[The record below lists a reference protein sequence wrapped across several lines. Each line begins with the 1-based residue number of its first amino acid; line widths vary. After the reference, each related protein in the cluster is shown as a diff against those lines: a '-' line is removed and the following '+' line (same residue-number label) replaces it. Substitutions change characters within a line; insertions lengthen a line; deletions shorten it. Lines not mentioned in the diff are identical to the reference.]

1 MIAEALAPLESVPVE
16 TPKKKS
22 AKSLWKRYSTEDYGT
37 DLENDLIHK
46 HLPLVKSV
54 VGRIAMNLPPHVP
67 REDLYSVG
75 MMGLLQAI
83 RNYDPSNAAS
93 LESYARHRIRGAVLD
108 ELRRIDWVPRSVHD
122 KSKMVQKAIAE
133 LEQTLGRIPEGP
145 EVAKHLKLSMGD
157 YEVLIEK
164 IKPATFISLDAAP
177 RNDSDSDEP
186 FAIQDDQAPDPVDET
201 SKREMIRIIGNKI
214 NDLPDSMR
222 KVLSF
227 YYFESMRLR
236 EIAEIFGVT
245 ESRICQ
251 IHSQAILSLRALVK
265 GL

>member
-1 MIAEALAPLESVPVE
+1 MIAEAIEPRQT
-16 TPKKKS
+16 TPTKRSSKTSSKG
-22 AKSLWKRYSTEDYGT
+22 LWKRYTTDDYGT
-37 DLENDLIHK
+37 DLENDLVHK

-54 VGRIAMNLPPHVP
+54 VGRIAINLPPHVP
-67 REDLYSVG
+67 REDLHSVG

-83 RNYDPSNAAS
+83 RNYDPSNVAS

-122 KSKMVQKAIAE
+122 KSKVVQRAIAE
-133 LEQTLGRIPEGP
+133 LEQSLGRVPEGH
-145 EVAKHLKLSMGD
+145 EVAKHMDLSIED
-157 YEVLIEK
+157 YETLVEK
-164 IKPATFISLDAAP
+164 IKPATFVSLDSAP
-177 RNDSDSDEP
+177 RPDAENDEP
-186 FAIQDDQAPDPVDET
+186 FAIPDESARDPMDEAA
-201 SKREMIRIIGNKI
+201 KKEMVRIIATKLD
-214 NDLPDSMR
+214 DLPDNMR

-227 YYFESMRLR
+227 YYYENMRLR

>member
-1 MIAEALAPLESVPVE
+1 MIAEVVNARE
-16 TPKKKS
+16 TSSKGRRRSTTSKGV
-22 AKSLWKRYSTEDYGT
+22 WQRYSTDDYGT
-37 DLENDLIHK
+37 DLENDLVHK

-54 VGRIAMNLPPHVP
+54 VGRIAINLPPHVP
-67 REDLYSVG
+67 REDLLSVG

-83 RNYDPSNAAS
+83 RNYDPANVAS

-108 ELRRIDWVPRSVHD
+108 ELRRVDWVPRSVHD
-122 KSKMVQKAIAE
+122 KSKLVQKAILE
-133 LEQTLGRIPEGP
+133 LEQVLGRVPESE
-145 EVAKHLKLSMGD
+145 EVAKHMGLKIAD

-164 IKPATFISLDAAP
+164 IKPTTFISLDSAS
-177 RNDSDSDEP
+177 NQDGENDEP
-186 FAIQDDQAPDPVDET
+186 FAIQDDSAKDPVDEAA
-201 SKREMIRIIGNKI
+201 KREMIRIVGTKI
-214 NDLPDSMR
+214 DALPDTMR

-227 YYFESMRLR
+227 YYFENMRLR

-251 IHSQAILSLRALVK
+251 IHSQAILSLRALVQ

>member
-1 MIAEALAPLESVPVE
+1 MIAEALAPPESVPVE
-16 TPKKKS
+16 TPKKTS
-22 AKSLWKRYSTEDYGT
+22 AKNLWKRYSTEDYGT

-67 REDLYSVG
+67 REDLHSVG

-83 RNYDPSNAAS
+83 RNYDPSNTAS

-122 KSKMVQKAIAE
+122 KSKTVQKAIAE
-133 LEQTLGRIPEGP
+133 LEQTFGRIPEGH
-145 EVAKHLKLSMGD
+145 EVAKHLKLTQGD
-157 YEVLIEK
+157 YEALIEK

-186 FAIQDDQAPDPVDET
+186 FAIQDDHAPDPVDET